1 MALGTIRVG
10 GGGAGGLRGASP
22 RGYNSASG
30 GIPGVT
36 SPVDAITGNLGNLG
50 GIINSITG
58 SQSTALRD
66 QYPDEYFSTL
76 GTLLGNTQR
85 RAAGDISDLLPEL
98 QQNSAEDAVYG
109 GMSGSGA
116 ENTKLLRDLGLT
128 RYGVQNSAIDA
139 LSKIQGQIPTVRPFD
154 PSGIIAGQMAAQ
166 ERADLYA
173 SAPVPE
179 DAYRRAMDA
188 AGGGGGGGGRTGGL
202 SYNLGGGG
210 GQARNVDAVLGGYA
224 APTIQYG
231 TGGPM
236 GSSTGYAPWGS
247 FPDAVSGS
255 GGAGGYGGGV
265 DEWLTTDY
273 QPQYQSSSNQDFGG
287 SINYG
292 GGDPWAGLNTDLF
305 GGSAG
310 TDASGFTNYPTPNYD
325 PVIAGGGELQNEEEW
340 LTELLSGGGG
350 YYDE

>member
-1 MALGTIRVG
+1 MAMGTIRVG

-22 RGYNSASG
+22 RSYNSASG

-76 GTLLGNTQR
+76 GTLLGNTGR

-109 GMSGSGA
+109 GVSGSGA

-128 RYGVQNSAIDA
+128 RYGVQNQA
-139 LSKIQGQIPTVRPFD
+139 LKDLGTIQSEIPQVRPFD
-154 PSGIIAGQMAAQ
+154 PSGIIAAQLSAQ
-166 ERADLYA
+166 ERADMYA

-179 DAYRRAMDA
+179 DAYRRADA
-188 AGGGGGGGGRTGGL
+188 AAGGGGGGGRTGGL
-202 SYNLGGGG
+202 TYNLGGGG
-210 GQARNVDAVLGGYA
+210 GQARTVDAALKGYA
-224 APTIQYG
+224 APVVQYG

-236 GSSTGYAPWGS
+236 GSSAGYAPWGS
-247 FPDAVSGS
+247 FPGAVSGS

-292 GGDPWAGLNTDLF
+292 AF
-305 GGSAG
+305 SEMSFC
-310 TDASGFTNYPTPNYD
+310 SGCPSFNPFCTACIPC
-325 PVIAGGGELQNEEEW
+325 IC
-340 LTELLSGGGG
+340 
-350 YYDE
+350 